1 MQTTSTANIFKME
14 TNNETA
20 YYTLLTSIVLLI
32 GYLCAILSYA
42 IDHFRVKYNEQFW
55 STKSNEEVIMK
66 IGSIVNQFEFC
77 EKDKMQILLKAKE
90 LNKYN
95 MKFKIVCYKEGI
107 KCRMNDLL
115 GTNK

>member
-1 MQTTSTANIFKME
+1 
-14 TNNETA
+14 
-20 YYTLLTSIVLLI
+20 
-32 GYLCAILSYA
+32 
-42 IDHFRVKYNEQFW
+42 
-55 STKSNEEVIMK
+55 MK

>member
-1 MQTTSTANIFKME
+1 MQPIATTNIFKME
-14 TNNETA
+14 TNKEIT
-20 YYTLLTSIVLLI
+20 YYTLLTCIVLLF

-42 IDHFRVKYNEQFW
+42 VGHFRVKYNQQFW
-55 STKSNEEVIMK
+55 SAKSNEEVIMK

-95 MKFKIVCYKEGI
+95 MKFKIVCYKEGT